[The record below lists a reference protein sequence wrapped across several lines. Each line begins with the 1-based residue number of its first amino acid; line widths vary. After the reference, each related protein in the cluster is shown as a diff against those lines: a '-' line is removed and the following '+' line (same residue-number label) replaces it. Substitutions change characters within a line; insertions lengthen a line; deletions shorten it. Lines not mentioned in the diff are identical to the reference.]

1 MRRAG
6 LIEAKAKAESGVDGA
21 ARRGRGGVCDPDG
34 ARPRGVRGVRGWGPS
49 SDVDALARVSRR
61 LELAD
66 TARDSASDISRD
78 AA

>member
-6 LIEAKAKAESGVDGA
+6 LIEAKAKAESGGDGA

-34 ARPRGVRGVRGWGPS
+34 ARPRGVRGWRPS
-49 SDVDALARVSRR
+49 SDVEALASVSLR